1 MVKWHSLGLENCRRA
16 IRMLADVKKIH
27 AISLANLLCTIPLQ
41 QGKVYTPSTS
51 LRTAP
56 SMSWWGAHKRDPGW
70 SQPDST
76 RSRALSR
83 NALRLEIPF
92 KGVECKRL
100 KRKTSCISW
109 STKNKKSNT
118 PSSWR
123 TLWILFHHLKLSE
136 GPVINLATSS
146 SLVMEALWIWTTGQP
161 KPITN
166 KVSQIYHL
174 ITDATPDEIIQEI
187 SHNFKILCIPKSSNC
202 SVLPH
207 SPWTS
212 SLVPLRWPVLQST
225 GSCGS
230 LQFHLKRQKAL
241 EEWEMS
247 VYMEKQWETYERHY
261 SRMFEGKE
269 IECLRRNSRT
279 EKLDV
284 SETPELVISSYH

>member
-1 MVKWHSLGLENCRRA
+1 
-16 IRMLADVKKIH
+16 
-27 AISLANLLCTIPLQ
+27 
-41 QGKVYTPSTS
+41 
-51 LRTAP
+51 
-56 SMSWWGAHKRDPGW
+56 MSWWAAHKRDPGW
-70 SQPDST
+70 SQPDSA
-76 RSRALSR
+76 RSGALSR
-83 NALRLEIPF
+83 NALRLEIPI

-109 STKNKKSNT
+109 STKNKTSNT
-118 PSSWR
+118 QRSWR
-123 TLWILFHHLKLSE
+123 TLWILFQNLKLSE

-174 ITDATPDEIIQEI
+174 WCKPWWNHPRDFSQLQDLMHPQKLRLHYP
-187 SHNFKILCIPKSSNC
+187 SP
-202 SVLPH
+202 

-247 VYMEKQWETYERHY
+247 VYMINMEKQWETYERHY

-269 IECLRRNSRT
+269 IECLRRNSGI